1 MIEFYKNLK
10 KLREEKG
17 ISLEDINKRTKINI
31 TILRSLENGEF
42 AEISE
47 TYLRLFIRA
56 YAAEIGADPDK
67 TIFDLDDFLSIKDKG
82 DQKREYL
89 RNKVEEKVEEKVE
102 LNPNKRSAKDM
113 RSDIIKGSVLIVI
126 LIFAIYIIRL
136 INEEEIN
143 QHDNDSAEYV
153 QSSPLN
159 SFIDKSYINENL
171 WKESL
176 LNDFDI
182 LSESYQAI
190 GSSPP
195 LTFKITTAERVW
207 YRYMI
212 DSLKSLES
220 VIPRGDNHQY
230 KFNKSFK
237 VIFNH
242 SNTLSLYLNDNEIRN
257 LKASPNPVIID
268 ISYPNKQVKLQHF
281 VSKL

>member
-89 RNKVEEKVEEKVE
+89 RNKVEEKVEEKVG

-207 YRYMI
+207 YRYMV
-212 DSLKSLES
+212 DSLKLLES

-230 KFNKSFK
+230 KFNRSLK
-237 VIFNH
+237 VLFNH
-242 SNTLSLYLNDNEIRN
+242 SNTLSLYLNNNEIKN
-257 LKASPNPVIID
+257 LKASPSRVIIN
-268 ISYPNKQVKLQHF
+268 ISYPDKQVKLRHF
-281 VSKL
+281 ISKL

>member
-1 MIEFYKNLK
+1 
-10 KLREEKG
+10 
-17 ISLEDINKRTKINI
+17 
-31 TILRSLENGEF
+31 
-42 AEISE
+42 
-47 TYLRLFIRA
+47 
-56 YAAEIGADPDK
+56 
-67 TIFDLDDFLSIKDKG
+67 
-82 DQKREYL
+82 
-89 RNKVEEKVEEKVE
+89 
-102 LNPNKRSAKDM
+102 M

-136 INEEEIN
+136 INEEEIS

-153 QSSPLN
+153 ESSPLN
-159 SFIDKSYINENL
+159 NFIGKSYINENL

-195 LTFKITTAERVW
+195 LTFKITTAEHVW

-268 ISYPNKQVKLQHF
+268 ISYPNKQIKLQHF

>member
-67 TIFDLDDFLSIKDKG
+67 TIFDLDDFLSIKDK
-82 DQKREYL
+82 KPENL
-89 RNKVEEKVEEKVE
+89 IKKVEKKVEEKVN

-136 INEEEIN
+136 INEEEVN

-268 ISYPNKQVKLQHF
+268 ISYPNKQIKLQHF

>member
-89 RNKVEEKVEEKVE
+89 RNKVEEKVG

-159 SFIDKSYINENL
+159 SFIDKFYINENL

-195 LTFKITTAERVW
+195 LTFKITTAEHVW

-268 ISYPNKQVKLQHF
+268 ISYPNKQIKLQHF